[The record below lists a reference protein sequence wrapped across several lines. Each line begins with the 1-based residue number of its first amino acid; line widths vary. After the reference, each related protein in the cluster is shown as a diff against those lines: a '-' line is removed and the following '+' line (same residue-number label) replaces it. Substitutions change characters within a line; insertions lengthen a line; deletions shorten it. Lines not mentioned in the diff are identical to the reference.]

1 MNLPDPPPRMPP
13 VRQEELTD
21 DMRAFLKKWTG
32 GIFNQADSN
41 PVLLTFAHHPTLA
54 DLFSQLNIHLLSTNT
69 LPVRLRQIAIM
80 RTAWVCK
87 ATYMWS
93 SHLNTSVRCGLEP
106 ALFRPIQAGAD
117 DPYLEGAVPI
127 GFRLVA
133 GASLQ
138 PLTIQH
144 LNPAAMVVNQPGIV
158 QLKGAFGRALPGHP
172 QHVGDQLLR
181 HQHFRTLQ
189 TIEAQQQPAASLLV
203 ERMVP
208 ITRSGLHHLCDQRL
222 NGTQFRAR
230 LPLGTRGVLVDNL

>member
-41 PVLLTFAHHPTLA
+41 PVLLTFAHHPALA

-117 DPYLEGAVPI
+117 DPYFTPFERVVILATEDLIRDRKIGDANWQGLMQEWNNQQMLDFLFTVGAYVT
-127 GFRLVA
+127 VA
-133 GASLQ
+133 GVMRSTGVQRNANL
-138 PLTIQH
+138 LA
-144 LNPAAMVVNQPGIV
+144 LAAEY
-158 QLKGAFGRALPGHP
+158 GAPPDA
-172 QHVGDQLLR
+172 
-181 HQHFRTLQ
+181 
-189 TIEAQQQPAASLLV
+189 
-203 ERMVP
+203 
-208 ITRSGLHHLCDQRL
+208 
-222 NGTQFRAR
+222 
-230 LPLGTRGVLVDNL
+230 